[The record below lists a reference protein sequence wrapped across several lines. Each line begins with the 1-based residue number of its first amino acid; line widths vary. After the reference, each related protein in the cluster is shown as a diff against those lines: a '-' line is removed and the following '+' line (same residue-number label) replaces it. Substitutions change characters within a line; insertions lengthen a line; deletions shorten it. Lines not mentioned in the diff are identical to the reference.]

1 MRLKIMAMNL
11 KVYNLC
17 QSKIYKSKG
26 WGESKLKYNSY
37 TL

>member
-26 WGESKLKYNSY
+26 WERVN
-37 TL
+37 